1 MALFKG
7 LRKGLI
13 VALFS
18 FVGFVIGLAAAVK
31 LSAVAASYIE
41 RTVEVSGRWLPFL
54 AFMAVFVL
62 VVILVRLGAKLVEG
76 AAGLMMLGWVNKIG
90 GVILYALIYL
100 FIFSLILFYGLQ
112 LRVIKMET
120 AEASVLYPFIQP
132 LAPAIMDFLGMILP
146 FFRNMFDEL
155 LQFFDGV
162 PAANEKLG

>member
-1 MALFKG
+1 MLIDTIAAILIIMALFKG

-13 VALFS
+13 VALFSSLSTTVWLLSLFS

-62 VVILVRLGAKLVEG
+62 VVFLVRLGAKLVEG
-76 AAGLMMLGWVNKIG
+76 AAGMMMLGWVNKIG
-90 GVILYALIYL
+90 GVILYAIIYL

-120 AEASVLYPFIQP
+120 AEASATWNGRTIQT
-132 LAPAIMDFLGMILP
+132 
-146 FFRNMFDEL
+146 
-155 LQFFDGV
+155 
-162 PAANEKLG
+162 